1 MNLANIGASTMHRTR
16 CIVVLAEG
24 EFKINGPP
32 EMGKGPMSQGNNL
45 GMRGEASLP
54 QPTQAGRIET
64 CTELIRQAMRCLE
77 NNDRECVMMLIEE
90 LVRNQCHDGRLIGKE
105 VADKVRDLVHEL
117 WLVSGNEF
125 RCRLLK
131 MFKDLGISKGWVK
144 IATRTTNQYLNKC
157 LVKCGIDW
165 ESKATRNN
173 VIEDIEDLLRKE
185 FDWSEVRMCEEMW
198 KFVGVDTETFRKYG
212 VEPCAWLS
220 GLELLSD
227 LRRPYWFGMRVSDLS
242 VEHLKYNIRLELGT
256 TNTIDAILFPILLS
270 TIKTPGLVIKW
281 KRRAPAAKYVHKSIN
296 LLFYVDVSANDW
308 PWPIELSADVLERIL
323 NSFTN
328 EELAEFIGA
337 LLDGDGDVRYKGT
350 VYVEF
355 AACKAC
361 SKRFVLDVLKEVI
374 ARRFGIIGNIY
385 QLDTIGAS
393 ILEFGGE
400 DAVKLLKLIRPFVHH
415 PLRRLRIEVILALYD
430 GRIDDKTFERLYEQ
444 TEYERGRD
452 DIKRNRGLEALVRAA
467 PQTHTHRA

>member
-1 MNLANIGASTMHRTR
+1 MHQSE
-16 CIVVLAEG
+16 CIVALAEG
-24 EFKINGPP
+24 GFKIINGPP
-32 EMGKGPMSQGNNL
+32 RIGKGPMSNEKEL
-45 GMRGEASLP
+45 ESSTEASLP

-64 CTELIRQAMRCLE
+64 CMELIRQAMRCLE
-77 NNDRECVMMLIEE
+77 NNDKECVTRLIEE

-144 IATRTTNQYLNKC
+144 IATRTTNQYLDKC

-198 KFVGVDTETFRKYG
+198 KFVGVDINEFRKHNI
-212 VEPCAWLS
+212 EPCTWLS
-220 GLELLSD
+220 GLEPLSD

-242 VEHLKYNIRLELGT
+242 VEHLKYNVRLELGT

-296 LLFYVDVSANDW
+296 LLFYIDVSANDW

-374 ARRFGIIGNIY
+374 ARRFGILGNIY

-415 PLRRLRIEVILALYD
+415 PLRRLRIEVILTLYD

-452 DIKRNRGLEALVRAA
+452 DIKRNRGLEALARAA